1 MFIRQETKKKQ
12 KKKKEG
18 LKSHQEM
25 KPCREKDYV
34 GTLV

>member
-1 MFIRQETKKKQ
+1 MLIRQEKE
-12 KKKKEG
+12 KKKES